1 MLSFFLAKRTLGN
14 KLLAQNLNFM
24 PLKLCYLGC
33 LNTVVLCSVILMLHM
48 HSFHILKQYGMFV
61 FVTKCAKLTFF
72 VRKSSLIKH
81 QPTLE
86 PKGNISDP
94 L

>member
-24 PLKLCYLGC
+24 SLKLCYLGC
-33 LNTVVLCSVILMLHM
+33 LKTVVLCSVILMLHM

-61 FVTKCAKLTFF
+61 FVTKCAKL
-72 VRKSSLIKH
+72 
-81 QPTLE
+81 P
-86 PKGNISDP
+86 
-94 L
+94 

>member
-1 MLSFFLAKRTLGN
+1 MLSFLAERPLGN
-14 KLLAQNLNFM
+14 KLLVQNLHFM
-24 PLKLCYLGC
+24 PLKLCYLGS
-33 LNTVVLCSVILMLHM
+33 LKTMVLCSVILMLHM
-48 HSFHILKQYGMFV
+48 HRFHILKQYGMFV
-61 FVTKCAKLTFF
+61 FVTKRAKLTFF

-86 PKGNISDP
+86 PIGNIADP